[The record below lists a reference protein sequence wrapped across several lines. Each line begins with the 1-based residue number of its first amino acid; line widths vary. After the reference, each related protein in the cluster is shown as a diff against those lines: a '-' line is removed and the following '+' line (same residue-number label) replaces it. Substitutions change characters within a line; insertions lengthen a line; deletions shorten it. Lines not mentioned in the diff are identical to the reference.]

1 MPFPFLSMTPPAG
14 PGRHTSWQ
22 GRRRYAPAAAA
33 VLLVLAAAAYSPS
46 ATDTSAPDAAAGA
59 EGAGA
64 APSFPTH
71 VHALALK
78 PGTTEVLIA
87 SHEGIFEV
95 SGDALTAT
103 GANVDLMGFT
113 VAADGDYLASG
124 HPGPGVDL
132 PEPAGLISSVDG
144 ESWSVESLG
153 GESDFHA
160 LTATSGGIIGFDGTL
175 RLSRDGKTWTEA
187 RTQLRPY
194 SLAGSPAGPLAVA
207 TSESG
212 PYVSRDA
219 GDQWSALPDAPVIV
233 VAAVTDSSRI
243 VGVLPDG
250 GIVTSAD
257 EGRTW
262 AAAGSVTGYPVAVT
276 AAETPDGLHIW
287 VMTDAGLEHS
297 IDGGQQF
304 HTVVKQPG
312 AAS

>member
-1 MPFPFLSMTPPAG
+1 MPSPLLSLTPPAG
-14 PGRHTSWQ
+14 PDRHPSRP

-33 VLLVLAAAAYSPS
+33 VLLVLAAAACSPP
-46 ATDTSAPDAAAGA
+46 AADTSAADAPAVA
-59 EGAGA
+59 EGADA

-78 PGTTEVLIA
+78 PGTTEVLVA

-95 SGDALTAT
+95 TGDALTAT
-103 GANVDLMGFT
+103 GTNIDLMGFT

-132 PEPAGLISSVDG
+132 PEPAGLISSADG
-144 ESWSVESLG
+144 KSWSVESLG

-175 RLSRDGKTWTEA
+175 RLSRDGKTWTDA

-207 TSESG
+207 TTETG
-212 PYVSRDA
+212 PYVSGDA

-233 VAAVTDSSRI
+233 VAAVTDTSRI

-250 GIVTSAD
+250 GVVTSAD

-262 AAAGSVTGYPVAVT
+262 AAAGAVTGYPVAVT
-276 AAETPDGLHIW
+276 ATETPDGLHIW

-297 IDGGQQF
+297 TDGGQQF
-304 HTVVKQPG
+304 RTVVKQPG